1 MKKKTLYNLRHR
13 KEEDR
18 QACWL
23 LAKSYDDVYHFVFH
37 GPEGEPRQNEKKHGQ
52 IKIIG
57 QEQKLTRAFIFRQK
71 KKQTTFY
78 ESVRL

>member
-13 KEEDR
+13 KEEDG

-37 GPEGEPRQNEKKHGQ
+37 GPEGEPRQNEKKKKHGQ

-71 KKQTTFY
+71 KSRQLFMR
-78 ESVRL
+78 V